1 MQKFKKVKV
10 AVVGC
15 GVISDI
21 YLKNM
26 TSNFSILE
34 VAGCCDIIPER
45 MERRATQ
52 YHIRQMKIEEIL
64 EDKSI
69 ELVLNITDPVNHH
82 LVSSQVLNAGK
93 NLYSEKPIDLSIE
106 AARELVK
113 LADAK
118 GALYGNAPDTFMGQ
132 AIQTARFYLDAGLIG
147 DITSVCATLNRDSG
161 FLAERYPFTALP
173 GGGIGLD
180 VGVYYVTALL
190 SILGPVTDVCG
201 FVDTRG
207 PERVHCF
214 PSEENF
220 GEPFRLQAENRV
232 VGSFRFASGV
242 MGSIHFNSAS
252 IGNEKPQIVVYGT
265 EGILYMPDPNNFGGE
280 VKAILKGHSEPVSL
294 QPTHSYA
301 ENSRGIGPAELA
313 WALRHGRKPRTSKE
327 MAFHGL
333 ELLLGLYKSCETS
346 QFYRM
351 TSSFERPN
359 PIPRGYLGG
368 YEAESALAV

>member
-26 TSNFSILE
+26 TSNFNILE
-34 VAGCCDIIPER
+34 VVGCCDIIPER
-45 MERRATQ
+45 MERRAAQ
-52 YHIRQMKIEEIL
+52 YNIRQMKIEEIL
-64 EDKSI
+64 DDKGI

-132 AIQTARFYLDAGLIG
+132 AIQTARFYLDSGLIG
-147 DITSVCATLNRDSG
+147 EISSACAVLNRDSG

-190 SILGPVTDVCG
+190 SILGPVTEVCG
-201 FVDTRG
+201 FVDTLK
-207 PERVHCF
+207 PDRVHCF
-214 PSEENF
+214 PSQENF
-220 GEPFRLQAENRV
+220 GEPYRLQAENRV
-232 VGSFRFASGV
+232 AGSFRFASGV
-242 MGSIHFNSAS
+242 MGSIHLNSAS
-252 IGNEKPQIVVYGT
+252 IQNEKPQLVVYGS
-265 EGILYMPDPNNFGGE
+265 EGILYLADPNGFGGE
-280 VKAILKGHSEPVSL
+280 VKAILKGHSEPLTL
-294 QPTHSYA
+294 QPTHGYS

-313 WALRHGRKPRTSKE
+313 WALRLGRRPRTSKE

-333 ELLLGLYKSCETS
+333 ELLLGLYRSCETG

-351 TSSFERPN
+351 SSSFERPH
-359 PIPRGYLGG
+359 PLPRGCLGG